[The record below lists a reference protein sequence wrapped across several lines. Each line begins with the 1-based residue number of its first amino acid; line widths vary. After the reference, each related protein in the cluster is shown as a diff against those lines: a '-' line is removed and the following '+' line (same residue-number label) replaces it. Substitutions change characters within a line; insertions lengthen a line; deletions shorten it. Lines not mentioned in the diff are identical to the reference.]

1 MITRVGFD
9 FTMAKTSK
17 RKPITYQ
24 PAKAANNEIISR
36 VHAENKKNSSA
47 QALFDTGMI
56 DAYQQAS
63 LYGNKHFDSSKWL
76 IQNMGPMPKP
86 LKLLDVGSLRLVYSK
101 YSWIEATYIDL
112 HSRHPQIQTADLL
125 TFLPEDGKLFNIV
138 CLSLV
143 INFVGCPYQRF
154 LMLRKARQLLD
165 PNFKDGIV
173 FIVLPRAVLFNSR
186 RMTVDYFKS
195 ILSHTGLETI
205 VEKHS
210 KKLSMFITK
219 SCPPILDSLP
229 LKTPNLALS
238 GANNF
243 RISVLPVKE

>member
-1 MITRVGFD
+1 
-9 FTMAKTSK
+9 MAKSSK

-24 PAKAANNEIISR
+24 PAKAANNAIISR
-36 VHAENKKNSSA
+36 VHAENKKTSSA

-76 IQNMGPMPKP
+76 IQNMGPMTKP
-86 LKLLDVGSLRLVYSK
+86 LRLLDVGSLRLVYSK
-101 YSWIEATYIDL
+101 YNWIEATYIDL
-112 HSRHPQIQTADLL
+112 HSRHPQIHTADLL
-125 TFLPEDGKLFNIV
+125 SFQPDDGKLFNVV

-143 INFVGCPYQRF
+143 INFVGCPYQRY
-154 LMLRKARQLLD
+154 LMLKKSRELLE
-165 PNFKDGIV
+165 PSGIV

-195 ILSHTGLETI
+195 ILSYTGLETL
-205 VEKHS
+205 VEKHT

-219 SCPPILDSLP
+219 SCAPNCGALP
-229 LKTPNLALS
+229 MKPPNLELS

-243 RISVLPVKE
+243 RISVSPVKE